1 MLARGSLV
9 IARALCA
16 LGACGRGEAAPSN
29 RWLLLLLSGR
39 VVSRAG
45 MDVLWAPWRMAYIGD
60 RTPTGCIFCAACEGD
75 PRERLLLGMSRAS
88 LVMLNR
94 FPYQNAHLMIAP
106 RRHTADLPG
115 LPADEPVCRARR
127 MLRPKNPSGYGPVR
141 RRTAG
146 REERGTCREENQE
159 TRPHLAT
166 SHSSA
171 ASSAAR
177 SDPLVSPT

>member
-1 MLARGSLV
+1 MLA
-9 IARALCA
+9 
-16 LGACGRGEAAPSN
+16 RGEAAPSN
-29 RWLLLLLSGR
+29 GWPLLLLSGR

-94 FPYQNAHLMIAP
+94 FPYQSAHLMIAP

-115 LPADEPVCRARR
+115 LPALDEEATEASADLLPPQV
-127 MLRPKNPSGYGPVR
+127 S
-141 RRTAG
+141 
-146 REERGTCREENQE
+146 ER
-159 TRPHLAT
+159 
-166 SHSSA
+166 
-171 ASSAAR
+171 AAR
-177 SDPLVSPT
+177 MEPAAVRSALRLAHSLSPFALPALVEDVEVGG